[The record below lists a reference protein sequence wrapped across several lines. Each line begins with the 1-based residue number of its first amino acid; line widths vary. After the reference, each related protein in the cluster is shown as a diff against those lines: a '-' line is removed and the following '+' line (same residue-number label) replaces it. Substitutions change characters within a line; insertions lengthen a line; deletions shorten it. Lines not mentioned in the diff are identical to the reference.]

1 MHSFIFF
8 QKVFEICSEKEGVVP
23 ISTVEKMLVA
33 LGFKDLQPYDI
44 ARSPEKIGIT
54 ASPNSQQ
61 EITLDEFIH
70 LSSSFF
76 RKRNKDEE
84 IDQLFEMFDE
94 EGKGAISFG
103 NLKRISQEVGL
114 KIRDDILHEM
124 ITEADKDNDGVLN
137 ASEFRNVIK
146 RNNNYF

>member
-23 ISTVEKMLVA
+23 ISTVETMLVA
-33 LGFKDLQPYDI
+33 LGFKDLQPYVI
-44 ARSPEKIGIT
+44 ARSLEKIGIT
-54 ASPNSQQ
+54 ATPNSQQ
-61 EITLDEFIH
+61 GITLDEFIQ
-70 LSSSFF
+70 LSSFFF

-103 NLKRISQEVGL
+103 NLRRIAQEVGL

-137 ASEFRNVIK
+137 ASEFRNLIK